1 MNVKNCVL
9 HRKKN
14 LPAGMRDKYQNLVLV
29 TPQVKNLISLEGAEP
44 EIYRKA
50 MEKLK
55 LDKKALEKLNRLRR
69 FRNREQI
76 AMSVIC

>member
-1 MNVKNCVL
+1 M
-9 HRKKN
+9 
-14 LPAGMRDKYQNLVLV
+14 
-29 TPQVKNLISLEGAEP
+29 ISLEGAEP